1 MKFETPLN
9 MIIVGVTGCGKIHY
23 LLKMLENDY
32 KGHFEYIFLICPT
45 YLWNKTY
52 QEWKY
57 KDYKKFFPIP
67 CDQDEVEKFLKF
79 VTHHFKNTNSLI
91 ILDDCASS
99 QYIKNRSSEIVKLA
113 FSARHYKFST
123 IIITQQLT
131 SITKPYRTNTQILV
145 TFYNPDK
152 NDMKTLLEESV
163 DGTEEE
169 YREIKDKFKI
179 TSIPRSKCT
188 VALPEDIESYI
199 HHK

>member
-9 MIIVGVTGCGKIHY
+9 MIIVGVTGCGKTYY

-32 KGHFEYIFLICPT
+32 KNHFEYIFLICPT

-57 KDYKKFFPIP
+57 KDDKNFFPIP
-67 CDQDEVEKFLKF
+67 CDQDDVEAFLEYVVNKFEG
-79 VTHHFKNTNSLI
+79 TNSLI
-91 ILDDCASS
+91 ILDYCASS
-99 QYIKNRSSEIVKLA
+99 QYVKKRSSEIVKLA
-113 FSARHYKFST
+113 FSARHFGFST

-169 YREIKDKFKI
+169 YRDIKNKLKKNEYSTLEVYHRPPWGHRI
-179 TSIPRSKCT
+179 VYSS
-188 VALPEDIESYI
+188 
-199 HHK
+199 

>member
-1 MKFETPLN
+1 
-9 MIIVGVTGCGKIHY
+9 MIIVGVTGCGKTCY

-32 KGHFEYIFLICPT
+32 KGHFDYIFLICPT

-52 QEWKY
+52 QEWEY
-57 KDYKKFFPIP
+57 KDDKKFFIIP
-67 CDQDEVEKFLKF
+67 CDQDEVENFLKF
-79 VTHHFKNTNSLI
+79 VTHHYKDTNSLI

-99 QYIKNRSSEIVKLA
+99 QYVKNRSSEIVRLA
-113 FSARHYKFST
+113 FSARHYGFST

-145 TFYNPDK
+145 SFYNPDK

-169 YREIKDKFKI
+169 YREIKDKLKKNTYSTLEVYRRPPWGHRI
-179 TSIPRSKCT
+179 VYSS
-188 VALPEDIESYI
+188 
-199 HHK
+199 

>member
-1 MKFETPLN
+1 MKFKTPLN
-9 MIIVGVTGCGKIHY
+9 MIIVGVTGCGKTCY

-57 KDYKKFFPIP
+57 KDDKNFFPIP

-79 VTHHFKNTNSLI
+79 VTHHFKDTNSLI

-99 QYIKNRSSEIVKLA
+99 QYVKNRSSEVVKLA

-169 YREIKDKFKI
+169 YRDIKDKLKKNEYSTLEVYRRPPWGHGI
-179 TSIPRSKCT
+179 VYPS
-188 VALPEDIESYI
+188 
-199 HHK
+199 

>member
-9 MIIVGVTGCGKIHY
+9 MIIVGVTGCGKTYY

-32 KGHFEYIFLICPT
+32 KGYFEYIFLICPT

-57 KDYKKFFPIP
+57 KDDKNFFPIP
-67 CDQDEVEKFLKF
+67 CDQDDVEKFLKF
-79 VTHHFKNTNSLI
+79 VTHHFKDTNSLI

-99 QYIKNRSSEIVKLA
+99 QYVKNRSSEVVKLA
-113 FSARHYKFST
+113 FSARHYKLST

-145 TFYNPDK
+145 TFFNPDK

-169 YREIKDKFKI
+169 YRDIKDKLKKNKYSTLEVYRRPPWGHRI
-179 TSIPRSKCT
+179 VYSS
-188 VALPEDIESYI
+188 
-199 HHK
+199 

>member
-1 MKFETPLN
+1 MKFKTPLN
-9 MIIVGVTGCGKIHY
+9 MIIVGVTGCGKTHY

-57 KDYKKFFPIP
+57 KDDKKFFPIP

-79 VTHHFKNTNSLI
+79 VMHYFKDTNSLI

-99 QYIKNRSSEIVKLA
+99 QYVKNRSSEIVKLA
-113 FSARHYKFST
+113 FSARHYGFST

-131 SITKPYRTNTQILV
+131 SITKPYRTNTQIMV
-145 TFYNPDK
+145 TFYNPDR
-152 NDMKTLLEESV
+152 NDMKTFLEESV

-169 YREIKDKFKI
+169 YREIKDRLKKNEYSTLEVYRRPPWGHRI
-179 TSIPRSKCT
+179 VYS
-188 VALPEDIESYI
+188 L
-199 HHK
+199 

>member
-1 MKFETPLN
+1 MRFETPLN
-9 MIIVGVTGCGKIHY
+9 MIIVGVTGCGKTHY

-32 KGHFEYIFLICPT
+32 KGHFKYIFLICPT

-57 KDYKKFFPIP
+57 KDDEKFFPIP
-67 CDQDEVEKFLKF
+67 CGQDQVEKFLEY
-79 VTHHFKNTNSLI
+79 VTSVFGGTNSLI

-99 QYIKNRSSEIVKLA
+99 QYVKNRSGEIVKLA
-113 FSARHYKFST
+113 FSARHYGFST

-131 SITKPYRTNTQILV
+131 SITKPYRVNTQILV

-169 YREIKDKFKI
+169 YRDIKKQ
-179 TSIPRSKCT
+179 T
-188 VALPEDIESYI
+188 
-199 HHK
+199 

>member
-1 MKFETPLN
+1 
-9 MIIVGVTGCGKIHY
+9 MIIVGVTGCGKTHY

-57 KDYKKFFPIP
+57 KDDEKIFPIP
-67 CDQDEVEKFLKF
+67 CSQDQVEKFLEY
-79 VTHHFKNTNSLI
+79 VTSVFGGTNSLI
-91 ILDDCASS
+91 ILDDCAGS
-99 QYIKNRSSEIVKLA
+99 QYVKNRSGKIVKLT
-113 FSARHYKFST
+113 FSARHYGFST

-131 SITKPYRTNTQILV
+131 SITKPYRVNTQILV

-169 YREIKDKFKI
+169 DRDVKDKLKENEYSTLEVYRRPPWGHRI
-179 TSIPRSKCT
+179 VYSQ
-188 VALPEDIESYI
+188 
-199 HHK
+199 

>member
-1 MKFETPLN
+1 MKFKTPLN
-9 MIIVGVTGCGKIHY
+9 MIIVGVTGCGKTYY
-23 LLKMLENDY
+23 LLKMLENNY
-32 KGHFEYIFLICPT
+32 KDHFEYIFLICPT

-57 KDYKKFFPIP
+57 KDDKNFFPIP

-79 VTHHFKNTNSLI
+79 VTHHFKDTNSLI

-99 QYIKNRSSEIVKLA
+99 QYVKNRSSE
-113 FSARHYKFST
+113 
-123 IIITQQLT
+123 
-131 SITKPYRTNTQILV
+131 YRTNTQILV

-169 YREIKDKFKI
+169 YREIKDKLKKRVFHA
-179 TSIPRSKCT
+179 RS
-188 VALPEDIESYI
+188 VQSPSLGA
-199 HHK
+199 

>member
-9 MIIVGVTGCGKIHY
+9 MIIVGVTGCGKTYY

-32 KGHFEYIFLICPT
+32 KGHFDYIFLICPT

-52 QEWKY
+52 QEWEY
-57 KDYKKFFPIP
+57 KDDKNFFPIP
-67 CDQDEVEKFLKF
+67 CDQDDVEKFLKF

-99 QYIKNRSSEIVKLA
+99 QYVKNRSSEVVRLA
-113 FSARHYKFST
+113 FSARHYGFST

-131 SITKPYRTNTQILV
+131 SITKPYRTNTQILI

-169 YREIKDKFKI
+169 YREIKDKLKKNEYSTLKVYRRPPWGHKI
-179 TSIPRSKCT
+179 VYSS
-188 VALPEDIESYI
+188 
-199 HHK
+199 

>member
-1 MKFETPLN
+1 MKFGTPLN
-9 MIIVGVTGCGKIHY
+9 MIIVGVTGCGKTYY

-32 KGHFEYIFLICPT
+32 KGHFDYIFLICPT

-57 KDYKKFFPIP
+57 KDDKKFFPIP
-67 CDQDEVEKFLKF
+67 CDQDEVENFLKF
-79 VTHHFKNTNSLI
+79 VTHHYKDTNSLI

-99 QYIKNRSSEIVKLA
+99 QYVKNRSSEIVRLA
-113 FSARHYKFST
+113 SSARHSGFST

-145 TFYNPDK
+145 SFYNPDK

-169 YREIKDKFKI
+169 YRGIKDK
-179 TSIPRSKCT
+179 
-188 VALPEDIESYI
+188 LPWGHRIVYSS
-199 HHK
+199 

>member
-1 MKFETPLN
+1 
-9 MIIVGVTGCGKIHY
+9 MIIVGVTGCGKTHY

-45 YLWNKTY
+45 YLWNRTY

-57 KDYKKFFPIP
+57 KDDKNFFPIP

-99 QYIKNRSSEIVKLA
+99 QYVKNRSSEIVKLA

-169 YREIKDKFKI
+169 YREIKDKLKKNEYSTLEVYRRFPWGHRI
-179 TSIPRSKCT
+179 VYSS
-188 VALPEDIESYI
+188 
-199 HHK
+199 